1 MIFEPGL
8 GSAACNGLEFPSANP
23 CPSLGLAGGSIGINR
38 SLQRNRN
45 NLIAPR
51 LGLAWDV
58 TGSGKTAIRAGV
70 GEFFNREHLQLDGA
84 RNPPWSSSVTV
95 IRSLDANCDPSMDPN
110 CSTPGF
116 GTPSSG
122 LDPSGL
128 LPNTWQWNLT
138 VERELWR
145 NTKLEVG
152 YVGSR
157 GIHLLSF
164 TNVMQVP
171 DANRLEFARHP
182 NDNSL
187 QAGLRPF
194 GNAFGNQNLHIVGHH
209 GDSIYHSLQTQLTSR
224 LQRNSILQ
232 LSYTFSRLITTTA
245 LTEFNPSDQEF
256 SDNARPWLDRGL
268 SPFHRP
274 HVFSASMVYNLPTLA
289 GHAVGGWEV
298 GTIVQEAI
306 GTALTFSTGGLPF
319 SSGIGLPSGT
329 GRFDT
334 QRPNQAVGEPC
345 RARSGVR
352 YQWINP
358 SVVTLTGF
366 QLGSI
371 GTASRGM
378 CQGPGNNQIDLSLYK
393 NFDLPITRSFF
404 SDGLKLQFR
413 IEFFNTF
420 NHTQFRS
427 VDSGYNASA
436 VSLDD
441 PTLDAMGNASNATRI
456 IGASPEWNL
465 RASNSNPRTT
475 RNPVRAEGDFL
486 ENLSSVIKRDPAPL
500 DVRDLRLIQE
510 GAISRCIGNF
520 WEGFEA
526 STTHLLPKS
535 YQARQIN
542 TVCFLKRY
550 FDSV

>member
-1 MIFEPGL
+1 
-8 GSAACNGLEFPSANP
+8 
-23 CPSLGLAGGSIGINR
+23 
-38 SLQRNRN
+38 
-45 NLIAPR
+45 
-51 LGLAWDV
+51 
-58 TGSGKTAIRAGV
+58 
-70 GEFFNREHLQLDGA
+70 
-84 RNPPWSSSVTV
+84 
-95 IRSLDANCDPSMDPN
+95 
-110 CSTPGF
+110 
-116 GTPSSG
+116 
-122 LDPSGL
+122 
-128 LPNTWQWNLT
+128 
-138 VERELWR
+138 
-145 NTKLEVG
+145 
-152 YVGSR
+152 
-157 GIHLLSF
+157 
-164 TNVMQVP
+164 
-171 DANRLEFARHP
+171 
-182 NDNSL
+182 
-187 QAGLRPF
+187 
-194 GNAFGNQNLHIVGHH
+194 
-209 GDSIYHSLQTQLTSR
+209 
-224 LQRNSILQ
+224 
-232 LSYTFSRLITTTA
+232 
-245 LTEFNPSDQEF
+245 
-256 SDNARPWLDRGL
+256 
-268 SPFHRP
+268 
-274 HVFSASMVYNLPTLA
+274 
-289 GHAVGGWEV
+289 
-298 GTIVQEAI
+298 
-306 GTALTFSTGGLPF
+306 
-319 SSGIGLPSGT
+319 
-329 GRFDT
+329 
-334 QRPNQAVGEPC
+334 
-345 RARSGVR
+345 
-352 YQWINP
+352 
-358 SVVTLTGF
+358 VVTLTGF

-378 CQGPGNNQIDLSLYK
+378 CQGPRNNQIDLSLYK

-520 WEGFEA
+520 WEDFEA